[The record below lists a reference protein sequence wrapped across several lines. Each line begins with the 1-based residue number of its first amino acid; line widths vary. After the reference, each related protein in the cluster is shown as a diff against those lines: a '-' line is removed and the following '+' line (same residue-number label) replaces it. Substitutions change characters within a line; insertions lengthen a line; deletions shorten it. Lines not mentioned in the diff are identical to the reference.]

1 MPFMAKS
8 MGEIQRIIPFYDV
21 LWLSFDALMLM
32 FSIEKKTLFFRPISE
47 ISMFRI
53 SFPEVL
59 SDEMPPR
66 KIVG

>member
-32 FSIEKKTLFFRPISE
+32 FSIEKNAFFRPISE

-59 SDEMPPR
+59 SAEMPPR